1 MENRMAILGIF
12 IHDIEQSEQ
21 VNALL
26 HTYGQYIIGRLGI
39 PHRDREVSVICV
51 VLDAPNDIISAL
63 AGKLG
68 RLPVCRLKHNT
79 GNKLADFLFLRR
91 VIYT

>member
-39 PHRDREVSVICV
+39 PYRVREVSVICV

-68 RLPVCRLKHNT
+68 RLPGVQAKAQY
-79 GNKLADFLFLRR
+79 GK
-91 VIYT
+91 

>member
-1 MENRMAILGIF
+1 MGNRMAILGIF

-51 VLDAPNDIISAL
+51 ILDAPNDIISAL

-68 RLPVCRLKHNT
+68 RLPGVQAKAQY
-79 GNKLADFLFLRR
+79 GK
-91 VIYT
+91 

>member
-26 HTYGQYIIGRLGI
+26 HTYGQYIIGRF
-39 PHRDREVSVICV
+39 VIEKY
-51 VLDAPNDIISAL
+51 PSSAL
-63 AGKLG
+63 FWT
-68 RLPVCRLKHNT
+68 LPTISSVHWPESWAVCPVYRPKHNT

>member
-1 MENRMAILGIF
+1 MRC
-12 IHDIEQSEQ
+12 
-21 VNALL
+21 
-26 HTYGQYIIGRLGI
+26 YGQYIIGRLGI

-68 RLPVCRLKHNT
+68 RLPGVQAKAQY
-79 GNKLADFLFLRR
+79 GK
-91 VIYT
+91 

>member
-1 MENRMAILGIF
+1 MENRIAILGIF

-21 VNALL
+21 VNAFL

-39 PHRDREVSVICV
+39 PHRQRDLSVICV

-68 RLPVCRLKHNT
+68 RLPGVQAKT
-79 GNKLADFLFLRR
+79 QYAK
-91 VIYT
+91 

>member
-1 MENRMAILGIF
+1 MGNRMAILGIF

-39 PHRDREVSVICV
+39 PHHDREVSVICV

-68 RLPVCRLKHNT
+68 RLPGVQAKAQY
-79 GNKLADFLFLRR
+79 GK
-91 VIYT
+91 